1 MKRRFAYVL
10 MAIASA
16 SPAWAQEKT
25 DLASWIGEWAAGP
38 EQFITIKADGDA
50 LLIEGNATY
59 GAEDPEKAAI
69 GAINVGDFSVLVPAG
84 WIEQGKV
91 SFGVGEN
98 GPLRID
104 DADEYDCV
112 VNITQSGQT
121 LEVSDNY
128 MCGGMNVTFDGTYSR
143 K

>member
-69 GAINVGDFSVLVPAG
+69 GAINVGDFSVLVPAD

-91 SFGVGEN
+91 SFGVGGN

-104 DADEYDCV
+104 DADEFDCV
-112 VNITQSGQT
+112 V
-121 LEVSDNY
+121 NY

>member
-10 MAIASA
+10 MAIATA
-16 SPAWAQEKT
+16 SPSWAQEKT
-25 DLASWIGEWAAGP
+25 DLASWIGEWTAGP
-38 EQFITIKADGDA
+38 EQFIIIKADGDA

-69 GAINVGDFSVLVPAG
+69 GAINVGDFSVLVPAD

-98 GPLRID
+98 GPLRVD

-112 VNITQSGQT
+112 VNITQSGRT

-128 MCGGMNVTFDGTYSR
+128 MWGGMNVTFDGTYSR